1 MLINLVKKDL
11 ILVKKYLLFLVAF
24 TAAAPVYL
32 ASKMRV
38 EDSGSILFFVIA
50 LMLEYVLFSQISKI
64 ESDSKG
70 AALICATPYTR
81 SAFVKAKYLFLLVA
95 FIGIIIIQIITSFF
109 FQAIMGRLTIYTIG
123 VTFLVLSI
131 SFGILIP
138 VQFKFGYDK
147 TRFIF
152 FFIIFFVPFV
162 SPSMIRWFQS
172 RHFAFTV
179 PFSLSPNMQGA
190 LFSLIALIIGFVS
203 MAITLKI
210 YAKKDL

>member
-11 ILVKKYLLFLVAF
+11 ILIKKYLLFLTIF

-32 ASKMRV
+32 ASKMRI
-38 EDSGSILFFVIA
+38 EGGGSILFFIIA
-50 LMLEYVLFSQISKI
+50 LMLEYILFSQISKV
-64 ESDSKG
+64 EDDSKG
-70 AALICATPYTR
+70 AALLCATPYTR
-81 SAFVKAKYLFLLVA
+81 GAFVKAKYLFLLVA
-95 FIGIIIIQIITSFF
+95 FIGIVIIQIVTSSI
-109 FQAIMGRLTIYTIG
+109 FQAIMGRLTMYTVG
-123 VTFLVLSI
+123 VTFLILSL

-162 SPSMIRWFQS
+162 SPSLIRWFQS
-172 RHFAFTV
+172 QRIGSTV
-179 PFSLSPNMQGA
+179 PFSLSPNTEGA
-190 LFSLIALIIGFVS
+190 ICSLVALLIGFIS
-203 MAITLKI
+203 MVISLKI